1 MLWLELSLLYLYGKD
16 KARCRL
22 MYEAEE
28 NESLAE

>member
-1 MLWLELSLLYLYGKD
+1 MAGAVSFVSLWMKD